1 MYANTHGKRNKKN
14 DKGND
19 ENPSTLPSSVN
30 GIIVIKIIPKKFSN
44 VSCADA
50 RLCIKGNFIVRI
62 ICITSDWLHMDST
75 NQPD

>member
-19 ENPSTLPSSVN
+19 ENPSTLPNSVN

-44 VSCADA
+44 VSCVEA

-62 ICITSDWLHMDST
+62 ICITND
-75 NQPD
+75 